1 MSAQK
6 CGGCRDLG
14 QHIRWCPE
22 VVGPQ
27 AARFG
32 QQSERIEALADEVG
46 ASAPEVANLL
56 YSASGLARIHAE
68 ARAKRWREDRR

>member
-1 MSAQK
+1 MSAQR

-22 VVGPQ
+22 VVGPS
-27 AARFG
+27 AARLG

-46 ASAPEVANLL
+46 GSALDVANPL
-56 YSASGLARIHAE
+56 YSAASLARVYAE
-68 ARAKRWREDRR
+68 ARAKHWREGRR